1 MQGRFQSMV
10 VKSLQF
16 RKWRIY
22 QGLGGVKLSATSKF
36 SGTFFDLGAGAE
48 LVSVLMQ
55 AGSVIITVKLNLGR
69 VMAMAGG

>member
-22 QGLGGVKLSATSKF
+22 QGLGGVIVEKNMNF
-36 SGTFFDLGAGAE
+36 SGAFAGR
-48 LVSVLMQ
+48 
-55 AGSVIITVKLNLGR
+55 GR
-69 VMAMAGG
+69 KSLQFIK

>member
-22 QGLGGVKLSATSKF
+22 QGLGGVIVEKNMNF
-36 SGTFFDLGAGAE
+36 SVAFFDLGQG
-48 LVSVLMQ
+48 Q
-55 AGSVIITVKLNLGR
+55 NW
-69 VMAMAGG
+69 